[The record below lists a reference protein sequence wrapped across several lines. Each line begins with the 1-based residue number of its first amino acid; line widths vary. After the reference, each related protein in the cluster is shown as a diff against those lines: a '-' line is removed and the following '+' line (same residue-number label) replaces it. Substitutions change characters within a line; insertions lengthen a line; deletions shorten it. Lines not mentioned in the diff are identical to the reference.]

1 MEALTV
7 TLGNLT
13 EGVMRSRMRWFSVPG
28 DLGDPRPLASQ
39 SETASRSKAS
49 ARLAPVQAAIKGGTM
64 PFSQSF
70 RRSSPARARGPV
82 LAVGRRGYVAR
93 SEDGP
98 ARVTL
103 TDDAGA
109 NALAT
114 LADGNEVEILAWRPR
129 GSGTRYRVRSTRDGL
144 EGWLGVGNL
153 RSAQSA
159 VLPAPTRPAAPA
171 TGSVPPRAK
180 QSEASAR
187 RFGQRAH

>member
-1 MEALTV
+1 
-7 TLGNLT
+7 
-13 EGVMRSRMRWFSVPG
+13 
-28 DLGDPRPLASQ
+28 
-39 SETASRSKAS
+39 
-49 ARLAPVQAAIKGGTM
+49 M

-70 RRSSPARARGPV
+70 RRPSPARARGPV
-82 LAVGRRGYVAR
+82 LAVGRRVYVAR

-114 LADGNEVEILAWRPR
+114 LPDGNEVEILAWRPR
-129 GSGTRYRVRSTRDGL
+129 GSGTRYRVRSTGDGL

-159 VLPAPTRPAAPA
+159 VLPAPTGPAAPA

-180 QSEASAR
+180 QSEASGR

>member
-1 MEALTV
+1 
-7 TLGNLT
+7 
-13 EGVMRSRMRWFSVPG
+13 
-28 DLGDPRPLASQ
+28 
-39 SETASRSKAS
+39 
-49 ARLAPVQAAIKGGTM
+49 M

-70 RRSSPARARGPV
+70 RRPSPARASGRV
-82 LAVGRRGYVAR
+82 LSVGRRVYVAR

-98 ARVTL
+98 ACVSL

-109 NALAT
+109 NVLAT

-153 RSAQSA
+153 RSAPSA
-159 VLPAPTRPAAPA
+159 VSPARTAPAAPA
-171 TGSVPPRAK
+171 TGSSLPRANR
-180 QSEASAR
+180 SEASGR

>member
-1 MEALTV
+1 
-7 TLGNLT
+7 
-13 EGVMRSRMRWFSVPG
+13 
-28 DLGDPRPLASQ
+28 
-39 SETASRSKAS
+39 
-49 ARLAPVQAAIKGGTM
+49 M
-64 PFSQSF
+64 PFSPSF
-70 RRSSPARARGPV
+70 RRPSPARARGPV
-82 LAVGRRGYVAR
+82 LAVGRRVYVAR
-93 SEDGP
+93 SQDGP

-153 RSAQSA
+153 RSARSA
-159 VLPAPTRPAAPA
+159 VSPTPTAPTAPAAPA
-171 TGSVPPRAK
+171 AGSALPRAK
-180 QSEASAR
+180 QSEASGR